1 MIVTELVLKLVLVL
15 ELEAELELELLLKF
29 RFVFWF
35 MLSVPVV
42 GCVPPDAAIADDVI
56 VVERR
61 KVMAGGVNA
70 AKRPH

>member
-1 MIVTELVLKLVLVL
+1 VLILVLVLEL
-15 ELEAELELELLLKF
+15 ELEAELELELVLKF
-29 RFVFWF
+29 RFVFRF
-35 MLSVPVV
+35 ILSVLVV
-42 GCVPPDAAIADDVI
+42 GWLPPDAAMADDVI